1 MENIQDPKASPV
13 NLSPE
18 DTPLKKIGAFI
29 KEARMGRDLSIEELS
44 KSLRIGQEQIIA
56 LEKGQE
62 ELLPEKVFIK
72 AMVRR
77 IAEKLNI
84 EIDFILDEMNDS
96 HLSGSKVS
104 TSKVNK
110 ADKSDR
116 AKKIMPIKTIII
128 LSSILGILSSTILV
142 NHINI
147 KANLT
152 GEESVKR

>member
-1 MENIQDPKASPV
+1 
-13 NLSPE
+13 
-18 DTPLKKIGAFI
+18 
-29 KEARMGRDLSIEELS
+29 
-44 KSLRIGQEQIIA
+44 
-56 LEKGQE
+56 
-62 ELLPEKVFIK
+62 
-72 AMVRR
+72 
-77 IAEKLNI
+77 IAEKLNL
-84 EIDFILDEMNDS
+84 EIDFILDEMNES